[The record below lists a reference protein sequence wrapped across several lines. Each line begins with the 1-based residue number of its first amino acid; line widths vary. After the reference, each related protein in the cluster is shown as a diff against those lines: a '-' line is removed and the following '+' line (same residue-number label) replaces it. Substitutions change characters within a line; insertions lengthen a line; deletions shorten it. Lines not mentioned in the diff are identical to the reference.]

1 MGCDVYIKW
10 MERIQ
15 TINGGK
21 KICRTITFQGR
32 KYLKRKVI
40 VTFMLLNDV
49 NYVHTCDTIVLQTP
63 MHKPTLLRLS
73 PNKKLI
79 DD

>member
-1 MGCDVYIKW
+1 MGCDVYIKR

-21 KICRTITFQGR
+21 KVCRPIAFQGR
-32 KYLKRKVI
+32 KHLKGKVI
-40 VTFMLLNDV
+40 VTFMLLNHV
-49 NYVHTCDTIVLQTP
+49 NYVHTCDAIVLQTP
-63 MHKPTLLRLS
+63 MHKPTLLRII

-79 DD
+79 YG